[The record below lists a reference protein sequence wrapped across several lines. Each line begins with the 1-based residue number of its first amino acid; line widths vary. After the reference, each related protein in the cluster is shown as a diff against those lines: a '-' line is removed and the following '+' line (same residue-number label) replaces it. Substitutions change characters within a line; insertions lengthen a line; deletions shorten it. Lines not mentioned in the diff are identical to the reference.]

1 MKNINLLLKLFEQ
14 ATHKLVKRVDGE
26 YHVSLTEK
34 ADVSISIE
42 YIERTVR
49 KFINKRI
56 ESCTELADTA
66 PNGAYK
72 LYFLTMADNWKNTL
86 EMI

>member
-14 ATHKLVKRVDGE
+14 ATHKPIKRVDGE

-56 ESCTELADTA
+56 ESCTELADAA

-72 LYFLTMADNWKNTL
+72 LYFLKMADNWKNTL